1 MALSLGAALGD
12 IDLLRQAAKTLLVGT
27 TVAIGFS
34 ILLGLFWPASL
45 ESTELIARTGAGL
58 DDVVLALASGGAAA
72 LSLSSGVSSVL
83 VGVMVAVAL
92 LPPAATMGIMLG
104 QGNVQ
109 LAMGALLLLAV
120 NITCVNLA
128 SKVVFFLKGVS
139 PRTWAERKKAKRS
152 MNVYV
157 AGWLALLLNT
167 TLNLLPAG

>member
-1 MALSLGAALGD
+1 
-12 IDLLRQAAKTLLVGT
+12 
-27 TVAIGFS
+27 
-34 ILLGLFWPASL
+34 
-45 ESTELIARTGAGL
+45 
-58 DDVVLALASGGAAA
+58 
-72 LSLSSGVSSVL
+72 
-83 VGVMVAVAL
+83 MVAVAL

-120 NITCVNLA
+120 NITCVHLA

-157 AGWLALLLNT
+157 AGWLALLLF
-167 TLNLLPAG
+167 LVLLIVLREYVLVSV